1 MSYKKGAPFCTLW
14 NVVHNET
21 FHIARS
27 SNVVQK
33 GRTLLYFRLDS

>member
-1 MSYKKGAPFCTLW
+1 MRSRHSAGSIVECRTQ
-14 NVVHNET
+14 ET

>member
-1 MSYKKGAPFCTLW
+1 MVADTVPKALW